1 MDTTTLD
8 DAGGIRWTMTVTR
21 VATRNANQSS
31 WLAVSAEPE
40 SYSWQKVKRKLP
52 CTSIQPGAIE
62 R

>member
-21 VATRNANQSS
+21 VATRNAHQSS
-31 WLAVSAEPE
+31 LQAVAVQPE
-40 SYSWQKVKRKLP
+40 SYSWQKVKRTLP